1 MADKWRRDYRDA
13 TSLHSSGVRRQ
24 ARASRFCGR
33 EWNENRIKQPTG
45 GDPLT
50 ARFMR
55 QDLFTFMPTHKLFIV
70 GNNQPNLTK
79 VDDAARRRFQM
90 IPSEDRL
97 ARQTDCAKTSRRVSC
112 HSALDDRRSWAL
124 RALMLAASCRSG
136 GTIDENQEAL
146 RGWRNNP
153 SDGWWLRDEC
163 LNASW
168 FRNLADAKLAK
179 RLMSGAKITRFSQ
192 SRFSMR
198 MR

>member
-1 MADKWRRDYRDA
+1 MGAYLADKWRRDYRDA

-55 QDLFTFMPTHKLFIV
+55 QDLFTFMPTHKLFIF

-90 IPSEDRL
+90 IPSEDHRPDK
-97 ARQTDCAKTSRRVSC
+97 Q
-112 HSALDDRRSWAL
+112 L
-124 RALMLAASCRSG
+124 RENFAASIVPFCAG
-136 GTIDENQEAL
+136 
-146 RGWRNNP
+146 
-153 SDGWWLRDEC
+153 
-163 LNASW
+163 
-168 FRNLADAKLAK
+168 
-179 RLMSGAKITRFSQ
+179 
-192 SRFSMR
+192 
-198 MR
+198 